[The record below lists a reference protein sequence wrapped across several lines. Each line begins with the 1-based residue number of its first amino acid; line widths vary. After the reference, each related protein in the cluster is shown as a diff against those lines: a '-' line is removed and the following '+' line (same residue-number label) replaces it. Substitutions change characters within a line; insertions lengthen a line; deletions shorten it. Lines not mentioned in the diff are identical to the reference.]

1 MIKNLSLFGL
11 MMTFLSCSTA
21 PDQPGED
28 EKVHFTFAFL
38 TDIHLRPEL
47 GAPEGF
53 QMAIDSVN
61 ALQPDFV
68 LTGGDLIDDAL
79 YATHSRADSLYT
91 QYLEMSEG
99 FNMPVYNA
107 MGNHEHY
114 GYNTNPPVDPGDPDY
129 GDRMYERLIGKRFY
143 SFDHKGWHFMILEG
157 TQEGEGKWGNY
168 IGGIDQEQLDWIKK
182 DLGKLDAS
190 TPIVLVTHIPLVS
203 IEPQIANGPLYA
215 DNQSALITNQ
225 REVLAPFREMNLK
238 LVLQGHLHFLEELNL
253 MGRTR
258 FITGGAV
265 CGRWWKTPDD
275 SPFQEGFVMV
285 EVSGDEFSW
294 KYVDYGWETGISSDQ

>member
-1 MIKNLSLFGL
+1 
-11 MMTFLSCSTA
+11 
-21 PDQPGED
+21 
-28 EKVHFTFAFL
+28 
-38 TDIHLRPEL
+38 
-47 GAPEGF
+47 
-53 QMAIDSVN
+53 
-61 ALQPDFV
+61 
-68 LTGGDLIDDAL
+68 
-79 YATHSRADSLYT
+79 
-91 QYLEMSEG
+91 
-99 FNMPVYNA
+99 MPVYNA